1 MPARPQRIALLR
13 CQPQRQRQCRQLQA
27 QQQGQRE
34 GVQAHVPQYRH
45 ARPLPEPRTLTLG
58 FLAIGRRPRAGQHGA
73 MSSPTVERLHQVLL
87 WPLRLLRGGEARELR
102 RPWEWLL
109 RQPDNPWREVADEY
123 TGDAEAFHER
133 HYQEFLTFLPYVQ
146 RVLFGE
152 GRSRHQP
159 DDGLGDSGMKTL
171 RRHDVASVELQTG
184 PDAPLLRLAVE
195 HIDLIFFYDID
206 LVLLNVELRGESL
219 GLTQV
224 QELLYRMGRAYPGGW
239 DAAGEPLHS
248 LHRCRFLAADGQLL
262 AENDTHDAARFIQHV
277 QAHRAPRIAA
287 HWAWLL
293 QPLHPDHGDPGE
305 RPGELRYRQVEYH
318 RMPVMAW
325 LALDDPTKLTR
336 ADFVRLGLMTG
347 AGSDLPYGDVYL
359 KDFEAEHCWDR
370 FWTPHGASPHTRYL
384 CCGHA
389 LVVLGRADSEFF
401 ACRRRGVLAQ
411 FRHAQFLLFVLTHFQ
426 KAALLVFADR
436 LVEALRKLNVNDA
449 DKVRAFKREIRS
461 AFEGFLRFTHRYWF
475 HEVSEQSQSK
485 ALYRLLQHHL
495 DVEPLYAEVK
505 TRIADMAQYLETDNV
520 RRQANTVV
528 RLTVVTIFGLVGT
541 ITTGFLGMNLLAE
554 SEAPLWQRLLWFT
567 ATLSGALAITAYT
580 IIKSKKLS
588 DFLDTLSDERLT
600 LREKLASLSALWR

>member
-1 MPARPQRIALLR
+1 
-13 CQPQRQRQCRQLQA
+13 
-27 QQQGQRE
+27 
-34 GVQAHVPQYRH
+34 
-45 ARPLPEPRTLTLG
+45 
-58 FLAIGRRPRAGQHGA
+58 
-73 MSSPTVERLHQVLL
+73 
-87 WPLRLLRGGEARELR
+87 
-102 RPWEWLL
+102 
-109 RQPDNPWREVADEY
+109 
-123 TGDAEAFHER
+123 
-133 HYQEFLTFLPYVQ
+133 
-146 RVLFGE
+146 
-152 GRSRHQP
+152 
-159 DDGLGDSGMKTL
+159 
-171 RRHDVASVELQTG
+171 
-184 PDAPLLRLAVE
+184 
-195 HIDLIFFYDID
+195 
-206 LVLLNVELRGESL
+206 
-219 GLTQV
+219 V

-347 AGSDLPYGDVYL
+347 AGSDLPYGDAYL

-554 SEAPLWQRLLWFT
+554 SEAPLWQRLLWFA